1 MGFFDGLKFAD
12 ILTPATSLF
21 GGLLS
26 SIGAHETNK
35 TNLKI
40 ARETNQANRANQ
52 EYQNAWNLNM
62 WNMQNEYNSPL
73 AKRQRLEAAG
83 LNPIFYGLDGAGNAG
98 SLQSAPFTAVNG
110 APMLNE
116 GAPMGESLANLGKT
130 LAEIELMR
138 SQAKK
143 NDSER
148 ALTDVETETKKL
160 LQKGEIEIQGVT
172 ISNLRKVGEIS
183 DETIK
188 NLVAERDKLT
198 AEANEIQ
205 DRITSR
211 ARDLDIREMTA
222 RADKAY
228 KEAIAEIER
237 QKISQR
243 DKEIEISRQRLAFDI
258 AIGWARKSQA
268 DRSLDIQQGLLDN
281 DTERTNWYGSQSYS
295 NIQNQSS
302 EIASRD
308 ALLPYL
314 ITEITAKVKNLD
326 ADTALKYAKTAM
338 SFLDAII
345 PG

>member
-52 EYQNAWNLNM
+52 EYQNDWNLNM

-73 AKRQRLEAAG
+73 AQRQRLEAAG
-83 LNPIFYGLDGAGNAG
+83 LNPIFNGLDGAGNAG
-98 SLQSAPFTAVNG
+98 ALQSAPFTAVNG

-116 GAPMGESLANLGKT
+116 GAPMGESIANLGKT

-143 NDSER
+143 NDADR
-148 ALTDVETETKKL
+148 GLTEVETETKKL

-172 ISNLRKVGEIS
+172 ISGLRKDNDIK
-183 DETIK
+183 DETVK
-188 NLVAERDKLT
+188 NFVSERSKIE
-198 AEANEIQ
+198 AEAKEIE

-211 ARDLDIREMTA
+211 KRELDIKELTA
-222 RADKAY
+222 NADKAY
-228 KEAIAEIER
+228 KEAVVEIEK

-258 AIGWARKSQA
+258 AIGWAKKLQG
-268 DRSLDIQQGLLDN
+268 DRALDIQQGHLDN
-281 DTERTNWYGSQSYS
+281 DTNRANWEASAKY
-295 NIQNQSS
+295 S
-302 EIASRD
+302 EIQSRD

-314 ITEITAKVKNLD
+314 LTEISAKIKNLD
-326 ADTALKYAKTAM
+326 ADTAMKYAKTAM